1 MFSEILI
8 DEDILFTYIG
18 YAAGLAT
25 VLTFAFQILKII
37 ETKNVTNLSS
47 YMYIIYSLGLVCW
60 FAYGV
65 YINSYIL
72 LFSNLITFLCT
83 FVILLLIIYYDQEDK
98 IERARRDDITT
109 VYNRKYFEETVPEK
123 IAQATADKQSYTM
136 VMLKVDNIQN
146 LNEKHDSKLIN
157 KILKQVGSVLEKD
170 LRGSDL
176 IARYDQE
183 KFVIFLTN
191 SDEKG
196 TKTVA
201 SRILQ
206 NIEKL
211 RIKVS
216 RKQIIDVA
224 VSMGA
229 CTSKCGTNLAELIK
243 KADEAIKSLSA
254 KSKTKICFFKK

>member
-243 KADEAIKSLSA
+243 QADEAIKSLSA